1 MISAYKV
8 QPRQEIKGCQPC
20 ARPHSAGSVPPA
32 PPLTSPQ
39 APQNARLMTALHS
52 RARLRPARS
61 QMSTGHLRKP
71 LTTSI
76 PHRHQ
81 TCRAELPGIACPVGC
96 NTKAVSV
103 EPVLH
108 SSTGFAKASPSPPFS
123 PVSTDAIIP
132 RTWKTCGLL
141 RRRLLRSATL
151 AHSYS
156 AALHSRSL
164 RAPLR
169 SLCSESHKTPG
180 RPSDPSGVRSAHL
193 SPRNLQDCP
202 DIPVR
207 IVSTMSISK
216 TAKSGQS
223 AIPCRHPI
231 LPARSAPAARQSAST

>member
-81 TCRAELPGIACPVGC
+81 TCRAEEFIVAHLPGIACPVGC

-141 RRRLLRSATL
+141 RRRLLRSASL
-151 AHSYS
+151 AHSHS
-156 AALHSRSL
+156 AALHSRL
-164 RAPLR
+164 
-169 SLCSESHKTPG
+169 PG
-180 RPSDPSGVRSAHL
+180 LHY
-193 SPRNLQDCP
+193 
-202 DIPVR
+202 
-207 IVSTMSISK
+207 
-216 TAKSGQS
+216 
-223 AIPCRHPI
+223 
-231 LPARSAPAARQSAST
+231 ARSAPNPTRLPDGSTGGLGDYRQSKKNKTFHTNDNLSHNACCICE